1 MFSFKDL
8 IKTKNRPLV
17 MGILNITPDSFSDG
31 GEAFSVEDALKKLK
45 ILCNEGADVIDVGA
59 CSTAPCN
66 ELASE
71 KEELNRLQMF
81 LPEIIKHSAV
91 PVSVDT
97 LRPNVAEYALSEG
110 VSIIND
116 ESGIF
121 NNSMA
126 ECVSRYGAGWIFMHT
141 GGGCSSDSVKY
152 PNGVIKDVSEFFK
165 NMKKQA
171 LEFGISEEQLCYDFG
186 IGFGKTRQNDLELL
200 SACDVLCEFSPL
212 LVGVSRKRVIGEI
225 TGEKLPKDR
234 VAGSVAAAV
243 LCAYNGASILRVHD
257 VKETVD
263 ALKVTNAF
271 KRGIL

>member
-17 MGILNITPDSFSDG
+17 MGILNVTPDSFSDG
-31 GEAFSVEDALKKLK
+31 GEAFSVEDALEKLK
-45 ILCNEGADVIDVGA
+45 ILCNEGADIIDVGA
-59 CSTAPCN
+59 CSTAPWN

-97 LRPNVAEYALSEG
+97 LRPNVAKYALSEG

-152 PNGVIKDVSEFFK
+152 PDGVIKDVSEFFK

-263 ALKVTNAF
+263 ALKVTGAF
-271 KRGIL
+271 KRGVL